1 MIKLLDEMGSNFK
14 YELKPINF
22 KSKEAEKNVKK
33 ELDKDV
39 DTVFNK
45 SNVYKK
51 ITLDLR
57 RNDFKS

>member
-1 MIKLLDEMGSNFK
+1 MIKLLDEMGS
-14 YELKPINF
+14 NF